1 MLKKAILVLSLMMIA
16 LLAAPTSAQ
25 EDALPWS
32 AYLYEAATGTVTEV
46 GSDGSVL
53 REVVLPLAQGFNS
66 YGPGIAVSPSGDYIA
81 YVMADTT
88 NPEEL
93 SNRQVAVVDTVL
105 SSIVATYAL
114 SPDVQAVSFEL
125 GLGQFSFDEANRR
138 FALGSVLM
146 FLGDTAALGG
156 WEVVVL
162 DLVSG
167 MSIARLASD
176 EPVGQSI
183 NPDTGLIVPVIARYE
198 NDQITFMTVY
208 YATEGLPQYPTYT
221 WDTASGQ
228 LTASP
233 VKFGFS
239 LSTLAATGETLN
251 ITLDERL
258 PAGQPP
264 EMAPIRLLNAVSV
277 YDPASGET
285 YVIYS
290 ESEQTLTQA
299 IFVQNGERVLI
310 SAFQDD
316 IMLPPT
322 YTLIERDG
330 TVVAQPELPQSAYPI
345 LGTPDGFVYMEG
357 PAQEGG
363 SNTLVHVNTRTGD
376 FTPQVVYSIPSEKV
390 FVNLVNVRWN
400 APAPESYTPWAQLVE
415 PR

>member
-1 MLKKAILVLSLMMIA
+1 MLKKGILILSLLMIA
-16 LLAAPTSAQ
+16 LLAASASAQ

-32 AYLYEAATGTVTEV
+32 AYLYEALTGTVTEV

-66 YGPGIAVSPSGDYIA
+66 YGPGIAVSPSGEYIA
-81 YVMADTT
+81 YVMADTS

-125 GLGQFSFDEANRR
+125 GLGQFSFDETNRR
-138 FALGSVLM
+138 FALGSVLV
-146 FLGDTAALGG
+146 FLGGTGVPGG

-167 MSIARLASD
+167 TSIARLASD

-183 NPDTGLIVPVIARYE
+183 NPDTGLIVPVIASYE
-198 NDQITFMTVY
+198 NDQVTFMTVY

-228 LTASP
+228 ISEAP
-233 VKFGFS
+233 VKLGFGQ
-239 LSTLAATGETLN
+239 STLPATGETLN
-251 ITLDERL
+251 VTLDERL
-258 PAGQPP
+258 PAGEPP
-264 EMAPIRLLNAVSV
+264 EIAPIALLNAVSV

-285 YVIYS
+285 YVIYN
-290 ESEQTLTQA
+290 EPEQTLTQA
-299 IFVQNGERVLI
+299 VFVQNGERVLI

-316 IMLPPT
+316 IMAPPL

-345 LGTPDGFVYMEG
+345 LGTPDGFVYMEA
-357 PAQEGG
+357 PPQEGG
-363 SNTLVHVNTRTGD
+363 STTLVHVNTREGD
-376 FTPQVVYSIPSEKV
+376 FTPQVVYSIAPEKV
-390 FVNLVNVRWN
+390 IVTLVNVRWN
-400 APAPESYTPWAQLVE
+400 APAPESFTPWAQLVE